1 MQAQP
6 PLIRVLSID
15 DHQLMREGI
24 AAVLAREPDM
34 QVVAEGAD
42 GEQAIALYARHRPD
56 VTLLDL
62 QMPRLGGLDALK
74 QIRANDPQAQ
84 VIVLTTYGGDAQ
96 AVAALKAGASGYLLK
111 TSLLNELVD
120 TIRRVHA
127 GQRYVPPEMS
137 MQIAAHA
144 ADEPLTVR
152 EIEVLR
158 LVAIGYPNKQVANQL
173 SVSAE
178 TVKTHM
184 KNIMDKLRA
193 KDRTHAVTIALNRG
207 FLQLQ

>member
-1 MQAQP
+1 MNTP
-6 PLIRVLSID
+6 IRVLSID

-24 AAVLAREPDM
+24 AAVLAREADM

-42 GEQAIALYARHRPD
+42 GEQAVALHAQHRPD

-62 QMPRLGGLDALK
+62 QMPRMNGIDALRL
-74 QIRANDPQAQ
+74 IRAQDAQAQ

-111 TSLLNELVD
+111 TSLLSELVD

-127 GQRYVPPEMS
+127 GQRYVPAAMS

-144 ADEPLTVR
+144 ADEPLTQR

-158 LVAIGYPNKQVANQL
+158 LVAVGYPNKQVANQL

-178 TVKTHM
+178 TIKTHM